1 MSEKYKIEIGLHFKA
16 SSDAKESLTIHA
28 SENEF
33 RMHFYHPNDDD
44 VIFIDLTPK
53 SARILSQQL
62 ELAADFMEK
71 IGGQTW
77 GAYPVDT
84 PSKTPEEGG

>member
-1 MSEKYKIEIGLHFKA
+1 MEKYKIEIGLHFKSEA
-16 SSDAKESLTIHA
+16 NAKESLTIHA

-53 SARILSQQL
+53 SAKILADQL
-62 ELAADFMEK
+62 NLASDFIEK

-77 GAYPVDT
+77 GAHEVE
-84 PSKTPEEGG
+84 K